1 MITAVKTATVL
12 IRVITVITAPGML
25 TGVVTVT
32 EMMQATTVVMEEVM
46 VAVMVAVMAAV
57 MAAETDSLASIN

>member
-1 MITAVKTATVL
+1 
-12 IRVITVITAPGML
+12 ML

-32 EMMQATTVVMEEVM
+32 EMMQATAVVMEEVM
-46 VAVMVAVMAAV
+46 VVVMAAVMVMAVVMAAV

>member
-1 MITAVKTATVL
+1 
-12 IRVITVITAPGML
+12 ML

-32 EMMQATTVVMEEVM
+32 EMMQATAVVMEEVM

-57 MAAETDSLASIN
+57 TDSLASIN